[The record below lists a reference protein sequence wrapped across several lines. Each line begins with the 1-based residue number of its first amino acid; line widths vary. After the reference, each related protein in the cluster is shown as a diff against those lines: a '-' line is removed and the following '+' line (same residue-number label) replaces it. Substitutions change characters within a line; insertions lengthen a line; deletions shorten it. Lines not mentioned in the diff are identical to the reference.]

1 MTASWADNAT
11 RPVFH
16 FDLKRKITGL
26 SSFTLKL
33 QLHQKSKELG
43 QIFATHSCVYTFV
56 FITLLL
62 VEVKQEK
69 WSLNNT
75 SGQIPG
81 IKQQAIS
88 QLSTELSR
96 CSEHSGRLRF
106 LHQRIEQR
114 RILHWNVIQY
124 KYWHWPSLQ
133 EWILV
138 LDLVKLGWGLYP
150 HSTEA
155 EMKTKAKFME

>member
-1 MTASWADNAT
+1 MDTHHDCFLGRHSAT

-33 QLHQKSKELG
+33 QLPNMG
-43 QIFATHSCVYTFV
+43 QIFATHSCV
-56 FITLLL
+56 FINLSLLL
-62 VEVKQEK
+62 YYLLNSQVKQKK

-81 IKQQAIS
+81 IKQ
-88 QLSTELSR
+88 LSTELSR
-96 CSEHSGRLRF
+96 CSEHSERLRF

-114 RILHWNVIQY
+114 QILHWNVIQY